1 MAAALAAHYDEEYT
15 ACRPQSRKEFISMAE
30 KDNLQFAKQAIAAV
44 NAHDIDRYLQLIDSS
59 YVAESETLPAPI
71 HGHEGAR
78 QFLTMMFQA
87 FPDFHLEVEE
97 IIASGD
103 HVVTRVV
110 ASGTHKGTFA
120 GVPATNKKATWH
132 ACNVVRLKNGKTIS
146 SRIYADNVSLM
157 RQLGVLPVPKA
168 AAG

>member
-1 MAAALAAHYDEEYT
+1 
-15 ACRPQSRKEFISMAE
+15 MAE
-30 KDNLQFAKQAIAAV
+30 KDNLQFAKQAIAAI
-44 NAHDIDRYLQLIDSS
+44 NAHDINEYLQLIDDS
-59 YVAESETLPAPI
+59 YVAESETLPAAI

-87 FPDFHLEVEE
+87 FPDFHLEIEE
-97 IIASGD
+97 LIASGD
-103 HVVTRVV
+103 HVVSRVV
-110 ASGTHKGTFA
+110 VSGTHKGTFA

-132 ACNVVRLKNGKTIS
+132 ACNVVRLKNGKAIS

-157 RQLGVLPVPKA
+157 RQFGVLPAPKA